1 MELPGEIFV
10 VVLEKDLPDEDL
22 ASHPEHEVDSIVMG
36 TPIKLAT
43 KRHASG
49 IAKRSTENGH
59 GKSLIGRVVFVDA
72 DQLKVNP
79 LSVACIPSN
88 SCVDGL
94 LELLNPDFSDFHDGE
109 KFRQRFEILQWI
121 KIL

>member
-22 ASHPEHEVDSIVMG
+22 SNHPDHEVDSIVMG

-59 GKSLIGRVVFVDA
+59 GKSLIGRVVFVDS
-72 DQLKVNP
+72 DQLKGNH
-79 LSVACIPSN
+79 LSIACTPEN
-88 SCVDGL
+88 SCIDRL
-94 LELLNPDFSDFHDGE
+94 LELLNPDFTDYHLGE
-109 KFRQRFEILQWI
+109 KARQRFEIMKWVKVL
-121 KIL
+121 